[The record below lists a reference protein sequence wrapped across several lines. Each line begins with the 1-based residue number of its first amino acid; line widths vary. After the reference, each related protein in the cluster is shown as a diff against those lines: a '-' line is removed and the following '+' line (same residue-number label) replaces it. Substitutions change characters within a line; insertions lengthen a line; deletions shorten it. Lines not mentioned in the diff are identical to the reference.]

1 MTLTLTIGNVP
12 LLDNGMPSE
21 LVLHRRGAVI
31 GRSAT
36 SDWSLPDPRSY
47 ISSRH
52 LEVRFDGRNYVV
64 TDTSTNGTYLNG
76 ARERMSEPRR
86 VEQGDRFQVGHY
98 EIVAALS
105 GDAGVVADQGGAAP
119 ASEWRGWDDS
129 AAGPAA
135 ADAAAADGW
144 QPGPPRSPASPSG
157 SGWAAAPAPSGS
169 GWQPQVGPSLAAP
182 EPHRAFGPATAAT
195 SPAPS
200 SGWAPSARAPD
211 LPVASTWAAATPAPD
226 PASAWSSAAPDRP
239 PAPTP
244 DDVWGKLA
252 EGNVIDWARGGFGQP
267 VAPPTDPL
275 GLAPPPARESLPAT
289 APRMAQAAAADG
301 WGQPASVPAAA
312 ASAAAPVPAPAT
324 AAATGGNGGER
335 FAAAIGLRPDQ
346 LADQSSALLDRAG
359 SLFRRL
365 VAGLV
370 VMVEARARA
379 KAQLGAEATA
389 FNPEGNN
396 PIKFARTPDEALAM
410 LLGEPQPGFMGAE
423 RAVEDAFLELQSHQM
438 ATLRAMQG
446 ALRATLDRFSPAA
459 IRARADARGVLE
471 RIVPAA
477 RDAAL
482 WQAYEREFG
491 GVAQGSDEAFMDVF
505 AREFRQAYNAQA
517 RR

>member
-1 MTLTLTIGNVP
+1 MTLTLTIDNVP
-12 LLDNGMPSE
+12 HLGNGMPNE

-36 SDWSLPDPRSY
+36 SDWSLPDPRNY
-47 ISSRH
+47 VSSRH
-52 LEVRFDGRNYVV
+52 LEVRFDGRSYVV
-64 TDTSTNGTYLNG
+64 TDSSTNGTFLNG

-105 GDAGVVADQGGAAP
+105 GDASSALDGDEAAP
-119 ASEWRGWDDS
+119 AAEWRGWDS
-129 AAGPAA
+129 G
-135 ADAAAADGW
+135 GES
-144 QPGPPRSPASPSG
+144 SPASDDWQSSSPPLPASSSG
-157 SGWAAAPAPSGS
+157 SGWAAVSPPSAG

-182 EPHRAFGPATAAT
+182 EPHRAFGAPVA
-195 SPAPS
+195 SPAPAAA
-200 SGWAPSARAPD
+200 GWSPSARAPD
-211 LPVASTWAAATPAPD
+211 LPVSSAWAAATPTPD
-226 PASAWSSAAPDRP
+226 PASDWSSPAPDRP
-239 PAPTP
+239 PAPSP
-244 DDVWGKLA
+244 DDIWGKLA

-267 VAPPTDPL
+267 VAPPADPL
-275 GLAPPPARESLPAT
+275 GLAPPPARESLPA
-289 APRMAQAAAADG
+289 APPQMARPVATDG
-301 WGQPASVPAAA
+301 WGQPTPASMPA
-312 ASAAAPVPAPAT
+312 PPPAPAP
-324 AAATGGNGGER
+324 AAPPVAGGSGGER
-335 FAAAIGLRPDQ
+335 FAVATGLRAGQ
-346 LADQSSALLDRAG
+346 VADHSPALLDRAG
-359 SLFRRL
+359 ALFRRL

-396 PIKFARTPDEALAM
+396 PIKFARTPEDALAM
-410 LLGEPQPGFMGAE
+410 LLGDPQPGFMGAE
-423 RAVEDAFLELQSHQM
+423 RAIEDAFQDLQSHQM

-446 ALRATLDRFSPAA
+446 ALKATLDRFSPTA
-459 IRARADARGVLE
+459 IRARADAKGLLE

-482 WQAYEREFG
+482 WQAYQREFG

-505 AREFRQAYNAQA
+505 AKEFRRAYNEQA